1 MSCTSLKNLIHRSQ
15 AQSMFLLGEF
25 HGHLSLWVPFKH
37 FYKEFQSVVSKII
50 QWLNLKV
57 MSDFWNLKSWPECR
71 GKKNAC
77 TNGSNSYKAVKQE

>member
-1 MSCTSLKNLIHRSQ
+1 
-15 AQSMFLLGEF
+15 MFLLGEF

-71 GKKNAC
+71 GKKMHVPMDLTA
-77 TNGSNSYKAVKQE
+77 TKQSNKNEYSKAYQCVRKS